1 MRFEAAGDVSG
12 YEDMIDR
19 LTGGRGNTVSADPRT
34 WSSSTRLVR
43 CFSDAQA
50 SSWIFA
56 SLHPDEGEPHWRR
69 VSNLVA
75 SAFKRDCRGQSIRLR
90 VEAIA
95 PGDVETAID
104 ELGRVTLAF
113 DSRTQPLR
121 ASSIEDLE
129 EQLAPRCNASV
140 DRPVPRWKRFGLAA
154 VVWLALALV
163 DYFTVKSSAFAT
175 IAFVAC
181 FWVAARWGR

>member
-1 MRFEAAGDVSG
+1 MKGF
-12 YEDMIDR
+12 EDMVDQ
-19 LTGGRGNTVSADPRT
+19 LTGGRGNTVSGDPCT

-43 CFSDAQA
+43 CFSDEQA
-50 SSWIFA
+50 SSWVCA
-56 SLHPDEGEPHWRR
+56 SLHPDEGPPHWRR

-75 SAFKRDCRGQSIRLR
+75 TSFKRDCRGQPMRLR

-95 PGDVETAID
+95 PGDVETAVD
-104 ELGRVTLAF
+104 ELGRTIIV
-113 DSRTQPLR
+113 DVEEVEPLR
-121 ASSIEDLE
+121 ASSIEALE
-129 EQLAPRCNASV
+129 ERLGLGCNTPSEP
-140 DRPVPRWKRFGLAA
+140 PVPRWRRFAVAA
-154 VVWLALALV
+154 VVWLALALI